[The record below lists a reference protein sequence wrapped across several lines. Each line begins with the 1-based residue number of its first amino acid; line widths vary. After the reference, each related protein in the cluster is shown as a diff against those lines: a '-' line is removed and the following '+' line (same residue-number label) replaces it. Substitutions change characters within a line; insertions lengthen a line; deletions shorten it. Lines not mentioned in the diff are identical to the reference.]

1 MVACEPGLTGS
12 GCTRMPRIFTRAGA
26 PGFQPSRL
34 FSASAVWVRL
44 AESWASLTAPQPA
57 TAPPVA
63 PAATALGLP
72 PLAAAPMAAPESAP
86 TPAPASCSG
95 PSVVMLQLEMTSEQP
110 ASNALAM
117 IDVLLMT
124 MSPLRFGVR
133 ERRSIGPPG
142 GLWNQD
148 PVGGR
153 ARAVHRLAPGRP
165 RLASGLLP
173 GAFRGVPRSV
183 SGRRSR
189 RSRRAANAGVG
200 GGPRL
205 LRGDQHVGVDGLLKT
220 ETREELSRA
229 LRLPVALQPPE
240 DDAVARHLDGD
251 LRELVAPECP
261 TDAALERFGECRRRG
276 RRRCRLGRRR
286 CRCSGGREGH

>member
-1 MVACEPGLTGS
+1 
-12 GCTRMPRIFTRAGA
+12 
-26 PGFQPSRL
+26 
-34 FSASAVWVRL
+34 
-44 AESWASLTAPQPA
+44 
-57 TAPPVA
+57 
-63 PAATALGLP
+63 
-72 PLAAAPMAAPESAP
+72 
-86 TPAPASCSG
+86 
-95 PSVVMLQLEMTSEQP
+95 MLQLEMTSEQP

-173 GAFRGVPRSV
+173 RSV

-205 LRGDQHVGVDGLLKT
+205 LWGDQHVGVDGLLKT

-251 LRELVAPECP
+251 LRELVAPE
-261 TDAALERFGECRRRG
+261 
-276 RRRCRLGRRR
+276 
-286 CRCSGGREGH
+286 